1 MTLDRDQSAT
11 ERAFLLAH
19 DTDPFNKWESGRALA
34 KDVLAR
40 MVTEGADAAPD
51 WLDAIAQVATDE
63 SLDPAFRA
71 LALRLP
77 GEDDMAQTL
86 HAAGHVPD
94 PAAI

>member
-1 MTLDRDQSAT
+1 MRLPRV
-11 ERAFLLAH
+11 
-19 DTDPFNKWESGRALA
+19 AL
-34 KDVLAR
+34 
-40 MVTEGADAAPD
+40 
-51 WLDAIAQVATDE
+51 DE

-94 PAAI
+94 PARIYAARREHGGGAGAGIWRGAAAA